1 MMDEAG
7 KQKVEEIIESTM
19 ETLERQ
25 CDEKGIQIF
34 PDEIDWI
41 ADEIRYKLTG
51 EYL

>member
-1 MMDEAG
+1 MDAIG
-7 KQKVEEIIESTM
+7 KQKVEEIIEEVM
-19 ETLERQ
+19 DKLEYE

-34 PDEIDWI
+34 QEEIDWI